1 MKPVI
6 KYRGGKSKE
15 IDNLLPYF
23 PKEYDTYL
31 EPFFGGGALYF
42 YLEPKKA
49 IINDINTKLM
59 DFYFDLKNSYIRL
72 KKELRELQNTYES
85 NQKRY
90 EAEKKKHPSIRV
102 KNDNEALYYE
112 LRNEYNHPSGKYLN
126 GTLYYFINK
135 TAYSGMIRFNSSGE
149 YNVPFGRY
157 KNFNTE
163 LITKQHFELINRTKV
178 LNGDYEKVF
187 ALAKEQD
194 FMFLD
199 PPYDCVFND
208 YGNTNDESGFSE
220 NDQRRLCHA
229 FRKLKCK
236 AVMVVAKTPLIEE
249 LYGDLIVGEYSKA
262 YSVNIRN
269 RFKNS
274 AVHVIIKNF

>member
-15 IDNLLPYF
+15 IDNLLPFF

-31 EPFFGGGALYF
+31 EPFFGGGALFF

-59 DFYFDLKNSYIRL
+59 DFYFDLKNNYSRL
-72 KKELRELQNTYES
+72 KKELRELQKQYEE
-85 NQKRY
+85 NQQRF
-90 EAEKKKHPSIRV
+90 EAEKKKHPNVRV

-163 LITKQHFELINRTKV
+163 LITKHHFELIKRTKI
-178 LNGDYEKVF
+178 LNTDYEKVF

-199 PPYDCVFND
+199 PPYDCTFND
-208 YGNTNDESGFSE
+208 YGNTTDESGFTE
-220 NDQRRLCHA
+220 KDQRRLCKA
-229 FRKLKCK
+229 FRRLKCK
-236 AVMVVAKTPLIEE
+236 AVMVVARTPLIEE
-249 LYGDLIVGEYSKA
+249 LYGDLIVGEYSKDYA
-262 YSVNIRN
+262 VNIRN

>member
-15 IDNLLPYF
+15 IDNLLPFF

-31 EPFFGGGALYF
+31 EPFFGGGALFF

-59 DFYFDLKNSYIRL
+59 GFYFDLKNNFSRL
-72 KKELRELQNTYES
+72 KKELRDLQKQYEE
-85 NQKRY
+85 NQQRF
-90 EAEKKKHPSIRV
+90 EAEKKKHPNIRV

-163 LITKQHFELINRTKV
+163 LITKQHFDLIKRTKI
-178 LNGDYEKVF
+178 LNTDYEKVF

-199 PPYDCVFND
+199 PPYDCTFND
-208 YGNTNDESGFSE
+208 YGNTNDESGFTE
-220 NDQRRLCHA
+220 KDQRRLCQA

-249 LYGDLIVGEYSKA
+249 LYGDLIVGEYSKDYA
-262 YSVNIRN
+262 VNIRN